1 MQFFLQKRFI
11 NAGLFLTFLLISLS
25 AVQARDLQTITGTVN
40 DPTGASVEFA
50 TIALH
55 RAGDS
60 VVVKTEFSDSKGAF
74 LFERI
79 AAGQYFVS
87 VSMVGYDRYR
97 TQPFNHTEVGTNLP
111 TIKLSA
117 SGSTTLQEVTVQG
130 RKPLFER
137 EPDRLIVNV
146 ESSPLSAGATSLD
159 ILSRAPGVTVDQ
171 NDNIGLRGKQ
181 GVLVL
186 IDGKRIPM
194 TGNELA
200 DLLRAT
206 PANQIEKIELI
217 TNPSA
222 KYDAAGS
229 AGIISI
235 KMKKDGRN
243 GTNGNANVSY
253 GQGRFSRLV
262 GGVSLNHRQK
272 NMNVFGSYTY
282 SSQNN
287 YNALDIHRDFYE
299 NRQFAGSS
307 DQANYGFNARQAHS
321 WRAGADYTL
330 SKKTTVGI
338 AASGIVNQVITEGSN
353 VSKTYDALAKPLA
366 SYRSTNDRTSRSP
379 NASGNLNVKHS
390 FKQGSE
396 LTADADYAHYNTHR
410 VQQLRTI
417 FTFPSLSPFQLN
429 GDQTGELII
438 RSAKADYSH
447 SFGAKGRLEAGIKLS
462 KVNSDNN
469 VLFTTVS
476 EGQTVIDTGKSNR
489 FRYDETIRAGYINYS
504 RSIKKL
510 SFQLGLRGEQTLAIG
525 RQDIGNQGFT
535 RDYFQFFPS
544 ASVKQTLSDKHELAI
559 AMSRRIDRPSY
570 GQLNPF
576 RAYIDATTYG
586 SGNPYLLPQ
595 LSYNVELSHTF
606 QKKFVTSF
614 GISSTEHPIINVVQ
628 PAPDGD
634 RMVVSTFQNLKRQ
647 DNFTLTLTVPV
658 EVTKWWSMSNNVV
671 GYYGHFIGDLAGTS
685 INKGLPAFN
694 INSSNT
700 FTLGNGWGADL
711 TAMYQSREL
720 YGFMLVRPLGQVAVG
735 VQKSV
740 WGKKG
745 TFRFNAT
752 DLFYTNK
759 VRATSSYTNYV
770 ERFYQ
775 RQDSRVATLSFTYR
789 FGRDTVPPARRR
801 AGGAEEE
808 KRRAGGS

>member
-1 MQFFLQKRFI
+1 MMNTLRKFVVSIIFFLP
-11 NAGLFLTFLLISLS
+11 ALLTT
-25 AVQARDLQTITGTVN
+25 AQAKDLQSITGTLI
-40 DPTGASVEFA
+40 DPAGAAVEFA
-50 TIALH
+50 TVALH

-79 AAGQYFVS
+79 ATGQYFVS
-87 VSMVGYDRYR
+87 VSMVGFDRYR
-97 TQPFNHTEVGTNLP
+97 TQPFSHTETGTNLP
-111 TIKLSA
+111 TIKLTA

-194 TGNELA
+194 TGSELA
-200 DLLRAT
+200 DLLRST

-222 KYDAAGS
+222 RYDAAGS

-243 GTNGNANVSY
+243 GTNGNVNGSY
-253 GQGRFSRLV
+253 GHGRFSRLV
-262 GGVSLNHRQK
+262 GGLSLNHRQK
-272 NMNVFGSYTY
+272 NLNVFGNYTY
-282 SSQNN
+282 TNQSTV
-287 YNALDIHRDFYE
+287 NALDIHRDFFE
-299 NRQFAGSS
+299 NSRFVGSS
-307 DQANYGFNARQAHS
+307 DQANDGVHDRQVHN
-321 WRAGADYTL
+321 WRAGAEYT
-330 SKKTTVGI
+330 SSRKTVIGV
-338 AASGIVNQVITEGSN
+338 AAGGVVSQVISEGRNASR
-353 VSKTYDALAKPLA
+353 TYDEWAKPLA
-366 SYRSTNDRTSRSP
+366 SYQSANDRTSLNP
-379 NASGNLNVKHS
+379 NASGNLNVKHT

-396 LTADADYAHYNTHR
+396 LTADADYAHYTTHR
-410 VQQLRTI
+410 VQQLKTTY
-417 FTFPSLSPFQLN
+417 TFPVWSPVQLN

-438 RSAKADYSH
+438 QSAKADYSH
-447 SFGAKGRLEAGIKLS
+447 SFGPKGRLETGVKIS

-469 VLFTTVS
+469 VLFTTLS
-476 EGQTVIDTGKSNR
+476 EGQSVIDTGKSNR

-504 RSIKKL
+504 RSVKKL

-525 RQDIGNQGFT
+525 RQDIGNQNFT
-535 RDYFQFFPS
+535 RNYFQLFPS

-570 GQLNPF
+570 SQLNPF
-576 RAYIDATTYG
+576 RAYIDVTTYG
-586 SGNPYLLPQ
+586 SGNPYLRPQ
-595 LSYNVELSHTF
+595 LSYNVDLSHTF
-606 QKKFVTSF
+606 LKKYVTSF
-614 GISSTEHPIINVVQ
+614 GISSTAYPIINVVQ

-647 DNFTLTLTVPV
+647 DNYTLTLTIPI
-658 EVTKWWSMSNNVV
+658 EVTRWWGMSNNFV
-671 GYYGHFIGDLAGTS
+671 GYYGRFIGDLAGTS

-711 TAMYQSREL
+711 TAMFQSREL

-752 DLFYTNK
+752 DLFFTNK
-759 VRATSSYTNYV
+759 VRATSSYANYV

-775 RQDSRVATLSFTYR
+775 RQDSRAATVSFTYR